1 MTERSE
7 GLRVVEAEIGRLV
20 RRVKRMIGER
30 AASVHPELQGMSY
43 LILGWIKQNGPAR
56 ASAIVEAFRI
66 DKGALSRHL
75 QHLDDL
81 GLIVRT
87 PDPCDGRASLVE
99 ISTAGNARITEVD
112 DAQRRLNEQLLDDW
126 SVAEIEELGSQL
138 KRYNA
143 ALD

>member
-1 MTERSE
+1 M
-7 GLRVVEAEIGRLV
+7 V
-20 RRVKRMIGER
+20 RRVKRRVGER
-30 AASVHPELQGMSY
+30 AAEVHPDLQGMSY
-43 LILGWIKQNGPAR
+43 LILGWLKDNGPAR

-75 QHLDDL
+75 QHLEDL
-81 GLIVRT
+81 GLVLRT

-99 ISTAGNARITEVD
+99 ISSAGNARITIVD
-112 DAQRRLNEQLLDDW
+112 NAQRERNDQLLSDW
-126 SVAEIEELGSQL
+126 SVEEILALGAQL